1 MITAY
6 KIGFALIYGLRIDL
20 PATEVHKAAFFIPA
34 LMDFLDVHGLLPAY
48 NDKVINVIFGG
59 SCDGYELVAG
69 DPIRF
74 LKVACTLQS
83 KVIYQ
88 EAMIHAVGI
97 VDKIGGPEIRDPE
110 WSAKI
115 GEHQL
120 HLQFTSHAKE
130 FHDKITRIERHLL
143 HVHPDCRNK
152 LDIALDIGLAIFR
165 AWVGRHISDYS
176 GSHTAIIKILERDHD
191 IANEICTWGPQKDKQ
206 IINVK
211 FGNIHRVIENTFVK
225 ARAHIVGEFEDGRL
239 PTASPRQKVGRIR
252 MNPSDNPYHYYANV
266 KFSTNY
272 KYPWEIEDKAEL
284 PAYAPFEAE
293 AAREEDGYLTFI
305 S

>member
-1 MITAY
+1 M
-6 KIGFALIYGLRIDL
+6 
-20 PATEVHKAAFFIPA
+20 
-34 LMDFLDVHGLLPAY
+34 
-48 NDKVINVIFGG
+48 
-59 SCDGYELVAG
+59 
-69 DPIRF
+69 
-74 LKVACTLQS
+74 
-83 KVIYQ
+83 
-88 EAMIHAVGI
+88 AVT
-97 VDKIGGPEIRDPE
+97 P
-110 WSAKI
+110 
-115 GEHQL
+115 
-120 HLQFTSHAKE
+120 
-130 FHDKITRIERHLL
+130 
-143 HVHPDCRNK
+143 
-152 LDIALDIGLAIFR
+152 
-165 AWVGRHISDYS
+165 
-176 GSHTAIIKILERDHD
+176 AIIKILERDHD

-211 FGNIHRVIENTFVK
+211 FGHIHRVIENTFVK